1 LRRREVEYA
10 IQNAIDA
17 ISLGSLYALLALGI
31 ALIFGIMQL
40 INFAYGELLMIG
52 GYSLFFLVDIE
63 LGIAIVGVII
73 IVIVSALL
81 MERVAFRP
89 VRGADPSTLLVT
101 SFALSFLL
109 QNVAILAFGS
119 RPKSVPLPAGLSE
132 FFTVGD
138 LRISRLSVLIVVVT
152 AILLVSLALFLK
164 RTTLGIQMRAAAE
177 DFGVTRLLGVRANVV
192 IAAAFGLSGF
202 LAAVAAI
209 LLVSQTATVTPTMG
223 VTPVIIAFV
232 ATVLG
237 GMGSL
242 PGAVIGGFFVGCLT
256 VALQASLPL
265 NLRLYRDAFVFGAVI
280 LVLLLRPQ
288 GIVVTRAA
296 RTRI

>member
-1 LRRREVEYA
+1 VNTV

-17 ISLGSLYALLALGI
+17 ISLGSLYAVLALGI

-40 INFAYGELLMIG
+40 INFAHGELLMIG
-52 GYSLFFLVDIE
+52 GFSLFFIVDTS
-63 LGIAIVGVII
+63 LALA
-73 IVIVSALL
+73 IVSALVIVTCSAML
-81 MERVAFRP
+81 MERVAFRS

-119 RPKSVPLPAGLSE
+119 RPKSVALPAALSE
-132 FFTVGD
+132 FFTIGD
-138 LRISRLSVLIVVVT
+138 LRISKLSVLTVIVV
-152 AILLVSLALFLK
+152 ALLLILLALFLK

-177 DFGVTRLLGVRANVV
+177 DFGVTRLLGVRSNVV
-192 IAAAFGLSGF
+192 IAAAFALSG
-202 LAAVAAI
+202 LLGAVASI

-232 ATVLG
+232 ATVVG

-242 PGAVIGGFFVGCLT
+242 PGAVIGGYFIGCLT
-256 VALQASLPL
+256 VALQATLPIEA
-265 NLRLYRDAFVFGAVI
+265 RGYRDAFVFGAVI
-280 LVLLLRPQ
+280 LILLLRPQ
-288 GIVVTRAA
+288 GIVVSRTA

>member
-1 LRRREVEYA
+1 VSYF

-17 ISLGSLYALLALGI
+17 ISLGSLYAVLALGI

-40 INFAYGELLMIG
+40 INFAHGELLMIG
-52 GYSLFFLVDIE
+52 GFSLFFLVDFG
-63 LGIAIVGVII
+63 LALAIVATIL
-73 IVIVSALL
+73 IVTASALA
-81 MERVAFRP
+81 MERVAFRS

-109 QNVAILAFGS
+109 QNVAILTFGS
-119 RPKSVPLPAGLSE
+119 RPKSVALPAALSE
-132 FFTVGD
+132 FFTVGS
-138 LRISRLSVLIVVVT
+138 LRISKLSLLTVFVT
-152 AILLVSLALFLK
+152 AVLLVSLALFLK

-177 DFGVTRLLGVRANVV
+177 DFGVTRLLGVRSNIV
-192 IAAAFGLSGF
+192 IAAAFALSGF
-202 LAAVAAI
+202 LAAVASV

-232 ATVLG
+232 ATVVG

-242 PGAVIGGFFVGCLT
+242 PGAVIGGFFVGCST
-256 VALQASLPL
+256 VALQASLPIEA
-265 NLRLYRDAFVFGAVI
+265 RGYRDAFVFGAVI

-288 GIVVTRAA
+288 GIVVTRTA
-296 RTRI
+296 RQRI